1 MILKLLVDV
10 VLASSSFCQRLT
22 AAAVVLAVVGQLDC
36 CRIQHLL
43 EALGFFLTRVF
54 HFRPST
60 ATTTRFSGY
69 TVAIAIA
76 IAVAVDVAVAV
87 IKAIISRRSAISD
100 FS

>member
-1 MILKLLVDV
+1 
-10 VLASSSFCQRLT
+10 
-22 AAAVVLAVVGQLDC
+22 
-36 CRIQHLL
+36 LL